1 MQILIDSLKDALQT
15 QSDLVEVLNTTSA
28 LCWQA
33 DYPVAVV
40 HEARRIKEEE
50 VVSLLEK
57 EKLLNAEGFTPKVW
71 DETMLE
77 KMKELAPDYVKEVSM
92 LVHRFARHSEFTFEE
107 KREKDYWKKVVDDG
121 SFVATVEHSV
131 YTEGA
136 EICEIESDLRDLM
149 RSSKEVPS
157 LKEIGFIWIV
167 EAPMN
172 MEVDKILA
180 HYYQK
185 NWMMVIA
192 KEKTVY
198 IGWHGRLGSVD
209 MRHFVCPPNK
219 K

>member
-1 MQILIDSLKDALQT
+1 MLKQALQ
-15 QSDLVEVLNTTSA
+15 SENDLQSA
-28 LCWQA
+28 LKNSNDLSWQA
-33 DYPVAVV
+33 NYPVALV
-40 HEARRIKEEE
+40 HEERRIKEEN
-50 VVSLLEK
+50 VVTALK
-57 EKLLNAEGFTPKVW
+57 EKDFLDTKGYTKNIWSTERIAVFCEIAAK
-71 DETMLE
+71 
-77 KMKELAPDYVKEVSM
+77 YVKDVSM
-92 LVHRFARHSEFTFEE
+92 LVHKGKRHEHFMFKE
-107 KREKDYWKKVVDDG
+107 KRAQDYWKKVVDDG

-131 YTEGA
+131 YTESA
-136 EICEIESDLRDLM
+136 DICEIESDLRDLM

-172 MEVDKILA
+172 IEVNRVLA

-198 IGWHGRLGSVD
+198 IGWHEHLGSVD